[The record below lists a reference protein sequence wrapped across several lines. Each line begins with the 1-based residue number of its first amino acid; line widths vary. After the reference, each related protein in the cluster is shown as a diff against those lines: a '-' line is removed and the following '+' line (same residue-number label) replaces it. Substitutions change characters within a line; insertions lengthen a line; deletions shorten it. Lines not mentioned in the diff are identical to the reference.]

1 MRGINIL
8 WIFLIFSFFGWLFSC
23 LYYWIKEKKFY
34 NKGFLTLPFSPT
46 YGASAVI
53 CYAAFDKITD
63 NIFIIFIGTGLLL
76 SAFSVVLGI
85 IGENILGCKPWDFSD
100 MKLSLGNYT
109 TIPIAL
115 LLGAGGAFSVKL
127 LIPMVYT
134 IIGYIPPLV
143 SMIIALSL
151 TALILIDYI
160 LSFITIIL
168 LKKKIRKLDSHAQL
182 LGAEIT
188 EEQLKELEQNYNR
201 LFTDNILRKR
211 MTSAFPELRREE
223 YVKQIT
229 QKLDDIK
236 QDNMK
241 QYSTVYD
248 REEDKPFASGLCFE
262 KLFALFV
269 IGSFIG
275 TCIETVYALIVEGH
289 FECRVG
295 LVYGPF
301 IPVYGG
307 GACMLTVA
315 LYKLYKL
322 SDTLVFIIGA
332 VIGAFFEYICSWAQE
347 TFLGTVSWD
356 YSDMPLNIGG
366 RTCLLYALFWG
377 FLSLI
382 WLRYIYPFVSKQIEK
397 IPKKQ
402 GSIAITVLVVFMV
415 VDAIVTV
422 SAVYRWNQRVSGV
435 PADNSFVE
443 YIDKTF
449 DDDRMEFLFPHMRDS
464 DSLDELKSQGDATP
478 DSAPQVI
485 IEKPHES

>member
-301 IPVYGG
+301 IPVYGDAG
-307 GACMLTVA
+307 VYHRRG
-315 LYKLYKL
+315 
-322 SDTLVFIIGA
+322 DRRVF
-332 VIGAFFEYICSWAQE
+332 
-347 TFLGTVSWD
+347 
-356 YSDMPLNIGG
+356 
-366 RTCLLYALFWG
+366 
-377 FLSLI
+377 
-382 WLRYIYPFVSKQIEK
+382 
-397 IPKKQ
+397 
-402 GSIAITVLVVFMV
+402 
-415 VDAIVTV
+415 
-422 SAVYRWNQRVSGV
+422 
-435 PADNSFVE
+435 
-443 YIDKTF
+443 
-449 DDDRMEFLFPHMRDS
+449 
-464 DSLDELKSQGDATP
+464 
-478 DSAPQVI
+478 
-485 IEKPHES
+485 

>member
-1 MRGINIL
+1 M
-8 WIFLIFSFFGWLFSC
+8 F
-23 LYYWIKEKKFY
+23 
-34 NKGFLTLPFSPT
+34 
-46 YGASAVI
+46 
-53 CYAAFDKITD
+53 
-63 NIFIIFIGTGLLL
+63 
-76 SAFSVVLGI
+76 
-85 IGENILGCKPWDFSD
+85 
-100 MKLSLGNYT
+100 
-109 TIPIAL
+109 
-115 LLGAGGAFSVKL
+115 
-127 LIPMVYT
+127 
-134 IIGYIPPLV
+134 V

-402 GSIAITVLVVFMV
+402 GSIAITVLVVFMI

-435 PADNSFVE
+435 PADNSFAE